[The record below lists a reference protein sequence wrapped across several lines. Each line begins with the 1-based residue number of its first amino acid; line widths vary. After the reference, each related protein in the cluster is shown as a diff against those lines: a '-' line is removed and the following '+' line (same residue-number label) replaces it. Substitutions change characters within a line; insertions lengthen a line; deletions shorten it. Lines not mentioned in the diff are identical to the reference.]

1 MASEQ
6 KEIGDISEI
15 LGPNEKIGAR
25 AEQRRLGPGGELT
38 TPITLI
44 ATDHKLIVI
53 NRTRFG
59 IKKDY
64 EIVQYGNVVSAKL
77 INGFISSSV
86 IIRVRGYKIGT
97 SHGNSEEI
105 NGFVTDDAKRLVEY
119 INKKIGSAPQPGQQA
134 ATPPAQPNGAPS
146 AGLPADARGAANDR
160 IVVEKRKDEFIF
172 CNSCGAKN
180 IAGSKFCSGCGKQM
194 Q

>member
-1 MASEQ
+1 MAAEQ
-6 KEIGDISEI
+6 REIGDISEI
-15 LGPNEKIGAR
+15 LGPNEKIEAR

-38 TPITLI
+38 TPITII
-44 ATDHKLIVI
+44 ATDQKLIVI

-97 SHGNSEEI
+97 GHGNSEEI
-105 NGFVTDDAKRLVEY
+105 NGFVNDDAKRLVEY
-119 INKKIGSAPQPGQQA
+119 INKRIGSAPQPGHQA
-134 ATPPAQPNGAPS
+134 AQAQPGAIVNGAP
-146 AGLPADARGAANDR
+146 AEAKVTGNP
-160 IVVEKRKDEFIF
+160 IVAEKRRGEFVF
-172 CNSCGAKN
+172 CTSCGGKN
-180 IAGSKFCSGCGKQM
+180 LSGSKFCSSCGKQM
-194 Q
+194 L